1 MSISRR
7 DCDAGHKAQTLAF
20 PPELQRRTAMNYKRI
35 DWSALSLAAIGVALV
50 IADYVTDLWGW
61 Y

>member
-1 MSISRR
+1 MS
-7 DCDAGHKAQTLAF
+7 H
-20 PPELQRRTAMNYKRI
+20 KRI
-35 DWSALSLAAIGVALV
+35 DWSALSLAAIGTALL

>member
-1 MSISRR
+1 MS
-7 DCDAGHKAQTLAF
+7 
-20 PPELQRRTAMNYKRI
+20 NKRI
-35 DWSALSLAAIGVALV
+35 DWAGLALAATGVALL

>member
-1 MSISRR
+1 MS
-7 DCDAGHKAQTLAF
+7 HT
-20 PPELQRRTAMNYKRI
+20 RI

>member
-1 MSISRR
+1 VGSDPGHTAGGALVPKSI
-7 DCDAGHKAQTLAF
+7 G
-20 PPELQRRTAMNYKRI
+20 ERRTAMSNTRI
-35 DWSALSLAAIGVALV
+35 DWAGLALAATGVALL